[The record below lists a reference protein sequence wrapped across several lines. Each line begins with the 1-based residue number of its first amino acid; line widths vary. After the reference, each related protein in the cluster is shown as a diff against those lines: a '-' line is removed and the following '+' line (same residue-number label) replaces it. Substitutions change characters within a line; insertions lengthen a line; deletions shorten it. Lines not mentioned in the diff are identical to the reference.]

1 MPMAKTEATWPA
13 ATSLHSGDVEW
24 SRVQSHGEHFT
35 HSRQEAAEQGTTLC
49 DRARENPQARPE
61 GLGVP
66 QWHSDGL
73 TEKSITGQPEQLE
86 RLPVS
91 GTQSSL
97 INAESGK
104 DLWLR
109 TLWPETQ
116 RSTAHSRLP
125 QPGDHLVTVQ
135 TENFCLGQMIRQ
147 VGRQECRC
155 NSRQT
160 RT

>member
-1 MPMAKTEATWPA
+1 MAKPEATWPA

-24 SRVQSHGEHFT
+24 SGVQSHGEHFT

-104 DLWLR
+104 DLWQGR
-109 TLWPETQ
+109 CG
-116 RSTAHSRLP
+116 RRHSEA
-125 QPGDHLVTVQ
+125 QHTPGSHNQVTTWSLCKRKTSVWDK
-135 TENFCLGQMIRQ
+135 
-147 VGRQECRC
+147 
-155 NSRQT
+155 
-160 RT
+160 

>member
-1 MPMAKTEATWPA
+1 MASSDLFTFRRCGVEQSTEPRRT
-13 ATSLHSGDVEW
+13 LHTQQAGG
-24 SRVQSHGEHFT
+24 R
-35 HSRQEAAEQGTTLC
+35 GTRNHTL

-109 TLWPETQ
+109 TLRPETQ
-116 RSTAHSRLP
+116 RSTAHSRRP